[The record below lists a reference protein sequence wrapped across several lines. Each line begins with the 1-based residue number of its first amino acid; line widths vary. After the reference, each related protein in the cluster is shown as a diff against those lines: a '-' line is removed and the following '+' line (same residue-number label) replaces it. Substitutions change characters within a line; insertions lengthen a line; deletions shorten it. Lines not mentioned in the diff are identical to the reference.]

1 MNLDPGRGSGD
12 SSWYADCFHQPSAGL
27 LDPWASRP
35 FYPEVE
41 SVGGS
46 LGAAK
51 SPCFRA
57 FDLFLLANNGLTRRA
72 AAR

>member
-1 MNLDPGRGSGD
+1 
-12 SSWYADCFHQPSAGL
+12 L